1 MSVSPLL
8 YLCSHQRSHVFVLLC
23 ELCGSVVMP
32 EGPSVC
38 ALSSVWS
45 PLSSCESILGHMSDL
60 RVPVITSA
68 LAWE

>member
-1 MSVSPLL
+1 MSVSSLR
-8 YLCSHQRSHVFVLLC
+8 YLCSHQLSHVFVLMC
-23 ELCGSVVMP
+23 ELYGSVVTP

-45 PLSSCESILGHMSDL
+45 PLSSCESVLGHMSDF